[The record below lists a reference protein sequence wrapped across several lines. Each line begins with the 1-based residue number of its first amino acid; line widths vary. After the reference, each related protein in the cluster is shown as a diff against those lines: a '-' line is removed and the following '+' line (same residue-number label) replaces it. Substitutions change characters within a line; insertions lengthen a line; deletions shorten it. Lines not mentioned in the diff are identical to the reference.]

1 MSAQAYHL
9 TKKDLELFTALNFS
23 RKREQIC
30 FFLESGTNKVKED
43 GQENIWH
50 VWSQNKG
57 NEAGAWTKTEAFGG
71 TVGNGYADV

>member
-1 MSAQAYHL
+1 MENL
-9 TKKDLELFTALNFS
+9 LKTIKFDGKWLRDIKTDMEIDKFG
-23 RKREQIC
+23 C
-30 FFLESGTNKVKED
+30 FLESGTNKVKED

-50 VWSQNKG
+50 VWSQDKG